1 MRTTTARRLSVM
13 LASLTLTVSVLAGC
27 GDDPTGGGTGTT
39 DEQPRS
45 TGDEVLAGS
54 MTELFAQYL
63 DSDTVSEFERDV
75 LERAAETGT
84 IPQADYDEA
93 FTRYQQCVSDLGYTE
108 TWTKLPSGVNQVTPP
123 LLDSQEAADRYAEQ
137 ATGCATGTIM
147 LIEALFNQQQVNPDL
162 LSDSRAVAV
171 SCLLEGGIVDASYT
185 VDDLDRDLEIPPE
198 ASFDVSDPAANACLS
213 SAGYSIA
220 VQ

>member
-1 MRTTTARRLSVM
+1 MLTSLALTATALS
-13 LASLTLTVSVLAGC
+13 GC
-27 GDDPTGGGTGTT
+27 GADTGTGTDTGTT
-39 DEQPRS
+39 DDRPTS
-45 TGDEVLAGS
+45 TGEEVLAGS

-63 DSDTVSEFERDV
+63 DDESLSDFERDV

-108 TWTKLPSGVNQVTPP
+108 TWTQLPSGVYQVTPP
-123 LLDSQEAADRYAEQ
+123 VLDSQEATDRYAEQ
-137 ATGCATGTIM
+137 TTECATGTIM
-147 LIEALFNQQQVNPDL
+147 VVEALFNQQQVNPDL

-171 SCLLEGGIVDASYT
+171 DCLLEGGFVDGSYT
-185 VDDLDRDLEIPPE
+185 VEDFDRDLEIPPE
-198 ASFDVSDPAANACLS
+198 ASFDVSDPVANACLS

>member
-27 GDDPTGGGTGTT
+27 GDDTTGGGTGTT
-39 DEQPRS
+39 DDQSTS

-63 DSDTVSEFERDV
+63 DGEALSDFEREV
-75 LERAAETGT
+75 LERAAETGA
-84 IPQADYDEA
+84 ISQADYDEA
-93 FTRYQQCVSDLGYTE
+93 FTQYQQCVSDLGYTE
-108 TWTKLPSGVNQVTPP
+108 TWTQLPSGVYQVTPP
-123 LLDSQEAADRYAEQ
+123 LFDSQEATDRYAEQ
-137 ATGCATGTIM
+137 ATECATGTVM
-147 LIEALFNQQQVNPDL
+147 VVEALFNQQQVNPDL
-162 LSDSRAVAV
+162 LSESRAVAV
-171 SCLLEGGIVDASYT
+171 DCLLEGGFVDGTYT
-185 VDDLDRDLEIPPE
+185 VEDFDRDLETPPE
-198 ASFDVSDPAANACLS
+198 ASFDVSDPIANACLS